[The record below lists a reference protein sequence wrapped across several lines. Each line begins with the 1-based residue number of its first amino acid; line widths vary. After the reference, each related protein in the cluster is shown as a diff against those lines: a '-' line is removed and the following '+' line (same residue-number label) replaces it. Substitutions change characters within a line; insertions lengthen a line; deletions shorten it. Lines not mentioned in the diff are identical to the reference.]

1 MDADRLML
9 RGFVSYGIIPY
20 LHIHTYTYST
30 DALYI
35 FMYLTF
41 LSFPFLSFPF
51 FIFFQRRGEALVL
64 GAFC

>member
-41 LSFPFLSFPF
+41 LSFPFLFSF
-51 FIFFQRRGEALVL
+51 FFQRRGEALVL